1 MEKNSIGNVYYDLLR
16 DEVERYETDYN
27 DVVDWKN
34 EIELSV
40 HTFNTTNKSKKRIVE
55 QLCTLFEQKN
65 ILIPNDTKLLTQ
77 LSMFEAKISDLGSVK
92 YAGANGSHDDLV
104 MSLCILISILWN
116 FTDE

>member
-1 MEKNSIGNVYYDLLR
+1 VYFDILHDKVDEYEYNYNSDIDFR
-16 DEVERYETDYN
+16 
-27 DVVDWKN
+27 K
-34 EIELSV
+34 EIEINL
-40 HTFNTTNKSKKRIVE
+40 TQFTTTNKSKKRIIE
-55 QLCTLFEQKN
+55 RLITLFEN
-65 ILIPNDTKLLTQ
+65 DLIIIPNDQKLLTQ